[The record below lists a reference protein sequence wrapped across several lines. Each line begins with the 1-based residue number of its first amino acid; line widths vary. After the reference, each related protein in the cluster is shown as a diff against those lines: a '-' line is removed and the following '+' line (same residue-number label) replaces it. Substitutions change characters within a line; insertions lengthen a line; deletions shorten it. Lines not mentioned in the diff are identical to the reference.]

1 MHLSSP
7 RLAVCAILA
16 LALAACGGD
25 RAETTDSTAPAP
37 ANAEAS
43 PAPAPVPASPEVA
56 AAPAAAPAADG
67 PGAEVF
73 QKACALCHATPG
85 MGAPVVG
92 NQEEWA
98 PRIAKG
104 TDTLYQHALEGFVGE
119 SGAMP
124 ARGGNPALSDEEVK
138 SAVDHMVS
146 KAQ

>member
-1 MHLSSP
+1 MRLSSS
-7 RLAVCAILA
+7 RLTVCAILGF
-16 LALAACGGD
+16 ALAACGGD
-25 RAETTDSTAPAP
+25 RTATTDSAAPAP

-43 PAPAPVPASPEVA
+43 PAPAPASPDVA

-92 NQEEWA
+92 NQEDWA